1 MSASLRHQTILSPS
15 TVNPVKSRLSRRA
28 ELPVERLKH
37 SHGQQPQLYL
47 LMELDHRPNGNEKD
61 GASRQGTCS
70 AQQQKSYLSFSA
82 FSGIYL
88 RYSIPQISPKNL
100 IKAPLYFPSMAK
112 KDMNEEELQQKY
124 HHFKQIQ
131 EHLEQLSQQAE
142 LMNERNAELAVTKES
157 LEEIKTTKEKT
168 EILAPLADGI
178 FMKVELRDRENLL
191 VNIGADTVVVKTVD
205 EVIGLIEEQK
215 KELSLKIVQLE
226 SIMQEMQGQA
236 LAIYQQVEQHLEK

>member
-1 MSASLRHQTILSPS
+1 
-15 TVNPVKSRLSRRA
+15 
-28 ELPVERLKH
+28 
-37 SHGQQPQLYL
+37 
-47 LMELDHRPNGNEKD
+47 
-61 GASRQGTCS
+61 
-70 AQQQKSYLSFSA
+70 
-82 FSGIYL
+82 
-88 RYSIPQISPKNL
+88 
-100 IKAPLYFPSMAK
+100 
-112 KDMNEEELQQKY
+112 MNEEELQQKY